1 MPTPMPRDAEW
12 PAVRTCVPTPRPI
25 NLRHTRAHRRFAD
38 PHPRPMSSNPSTFA
52 LALPSTLATL
62 TGAGAAILGGWASAH
77 FTARQARRREAQAR
91 GERRRVL
98 ASLLIDEL
106 TNIEV
111 ALGSF
116 PTAITRRR
124 FRPLPDTPVLDRMLA
139 IADAFDA
146 PTVITLLSVREMVRA
161 HRRVSKDCHA
171 LFRRYRRQPETE
183 ARADA
188 ERNLLDV
195 VAGATETA
203 AAVQRTA
210 VAALLELGGIAIAGD
225 DGTATRRYTSGAVE
239 DTLRWTAVHPAANAE
254 AMLAARASLRATEP
268 ADDDRVM

>member
-1 MPTPMPRDAEW
+1 MPS
-12 PAVRTCVPTPRPI
+12 
-25 NLRHTRAHRRFAD
+25 D
-38 PHPRPMSSNPSTFA
+38 PSIITS
-52 LALPSTLATL
+52 ALPSTLATL

-91 GERRRVL
+91 DERRRVL

-106 TNIEV
+106 TNIEA

-161 HRRVSKDCHA
+161 HRRVSRDCHA
-171 LFRRYRRQPETE
+171 LFRRYRRLPETE
-183 ARADA
+183 HRAEA
-188 ERNLLDV
+188 ERNLLEV
-195 VAGATETA
+195 VAGATQTA
-203 AAVQRTA
+203 AAVQQTA
-210 VAALLELGGIAIAGD
+210 VAALLDAGGIATSGD

-239 DTLRWTAVHPAANAE
+239 ETLRWTAVHPAASAD
-254 AMLAARASLRATEP
+254 ALSAARAALLSDAAQDEP
-268 ADDDRVM
+268 AHNAD

>member
-1 MPTPMPRDAEW
+1 
-12 PAVRTCVPTPRPI
+12 
-25 NLRHTRAHRRFAD
+25 
-38 PHPRPMSSNPSTFA
+38 MSSDPSTFA
-52 LALPSTLATL
+52 LALPSTIATL

-91 GERRRVL
+91 DERRRVL

-183 ARADA
+183 ARAEA

-210 VAALLELGGIAIAGD
+210 VTALLDLGGIAIAGD

-254 AMLAARASLRATEP
+254 AILAARASLRAAEP
-268 ADDDRVM
+268 ADEDRVV

>member
-183 ARADA
+183 ARAEA

>member
-1 MPTPMPRDAEW
+1 MNDKIRRPAPRALAPGCRARSISVARQRTGDLKTPY
-12 PAVRTCVPTPRPI
+12 
-25 NLRHTRAHRRFAD
+25 
-38 PHPRPMSSNPSTFA
+38 PRPMSSNPGTFA

-91 GERRRVL
+91 DERRRVL

-171 LFRRYRRQPETE
+171 LFRRYRRQPESDQRE
-183 ARADA
+183 DA
-188 ERNLLDV
+188 ERNLLEV
-195 VAGATETA
+195 VAGATDTA
-203 AAVQRTA
+203 AGVQRSA
-210 VAALLELGGIAIAGD
+210 VAALLDLGGIATSGD
-225 DGTATRRYTSGAVE
+225 GGTETRRYTSGAVE
-239 DTLRWTAVHPAANAE
+239 DTLRWTAVHPTVKI
-254 AMLAARASLRATEP
+254 RGQVQPHTQS
-268 ADDDRVM
+268 